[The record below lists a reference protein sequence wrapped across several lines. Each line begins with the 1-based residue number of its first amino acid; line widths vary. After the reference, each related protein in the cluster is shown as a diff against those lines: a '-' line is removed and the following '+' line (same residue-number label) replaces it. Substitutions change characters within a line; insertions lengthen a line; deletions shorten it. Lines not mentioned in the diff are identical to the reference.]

1 MAKTLRKPQKPS
13 PCALSAE
20 SRFKRMVE
28 GLRQEYFFYCHGT
41 DGVFSYISPSIT
53 GILGYT
59 QAEFLKNFDRY
70 LTPNPANKEV
80 LRHTALS
87 IKGRRQPPYE
97 VEVYHKKGSVRT
109 LEVLEIPVRH
119 KGRVVA
125 VEGIARDIT
134 EQKRTQA
141 LLRDYGQEMAAQT
154 RLILQSSGEGIIGVD
169 LAGLVTF
176 ANDSACRLLGW
187 KPGELTG
194 KPLHEIIHS
203 RRPDGKPCPVRECLM
218 RRALAA
224 GKEYRSEKE
233 TLWRRDGAGFPASCS
248 VRPIVKAGK
257 TAGAVVTFNDITERK
272 RLEQLKDFLV
282 HSIVH
287 DLNTPLAIIMAGA
300 ELAADCP
307 AGLPDCDNRE
317 HLSTVF
323 EMANEMKKMLSDML
337 DISRMEEGVMKLNRA
352 PAGPAALVDSAA
364 AALAP
369 LAKVNARAL
378 ERAVPAGLPA
388 VVADFHVVNRVLENL
403 VSNALRYAPEG
414 SAVKL
419 AAAARGAGKEVVF
432 SVSDGGMGIRPACLD
447 KVFDKFFQSE
457 QLAPSGRQGK
467 GLGLTFCRMAVEAHG
482 GRIWAENL
490 KAGGCR
496 FSFTL
501 PAAGRGRA
509 SRSGS

>member
-1 MAKTLRKPQKPS
+1 MAKTLRKPEKLS
-13 PCALSAE
+13 PCVLSAE

-41 DGVFSYISPSIT
+41 DGDFYYISPSIT
-53 GILGYT
+53 NILGYT
-59 QAEFLKNFDRY
+59 QAEFLKHFDKY

-87 IKGRRQPPYE
+87 INGRRQPPYE
-97 VEVYHKKGSVRT
+97 VEIYHKNGSVRT

-119 KGRVVA
+119 KGKVVA
-125 VEGIARDIT
+125 VEGIAKDIT
-134 EQKRTQA
+134 EEKRTQA
-141 LLRDYGQEMAAQT
+141 LLREYGREMAAQT
-154 RLILQSSGEGIIGVD
+154 TLILQSSGEGIVGVD
-169 LAGLVTF
+169 PAGLVTF
-176 ANDSACRLLGW
+176 ANDSACRMLGW

-194 KPLHEIIHS
+194 KPLHETVHG
-203 RRPDGKPCPVRECLM
+203 RRPDGTPYPACECPM
-218 RRALAA
+218 RQALAA
-224 GKEYRSEKE
+224 GKECRSEKE
-233 TLWRRDGAGFPASCS
+233 TLWRRDGTGFPASYS
-248 VRPIVKAGK
+248 VRPIAKAGK
-257 TAGAVVTFNDITERK
+257 IAGAVVTFNDITERK

-287 DLNTPLAIIMAGA
+287 DLNTPLAVIMAGA
-300 ELAADCP
+300 ELASDCP
-307 AGLPDCDNRE
+307 GGLPGCNNRE

-337 DISRMEEGVMKLNRA
+337 DISRMEEGVMRLNRA
-352 PAGPAALVDSAA
+352 PARPAALVDSAA

-369 LAKVNARAL
+369 LAKLNSRAL
-378 ERAVPAGLPA
+378 ERAVPAGLPE
-388 VVADFHVVNRVLENL
+388 VSADFHVVNRVLENL
-403 VSNALRYAPEG
+403 ASNALRYAPQG

-419 AAAARGAGKEVVF
+419 SAAACAAGKEVVF
-432 SVSDGGMGIRPACLD
+432 SVSDGGRGILPEHLD
-447 KVFDKFFQSE
+447 KVFEKFFQSE
-457 QLAPSGRQGK
+457 QLAPRGRQGK

-490 KAGGCR
+490 KEGGCR

-509 SRSGS
+509 GRAGR